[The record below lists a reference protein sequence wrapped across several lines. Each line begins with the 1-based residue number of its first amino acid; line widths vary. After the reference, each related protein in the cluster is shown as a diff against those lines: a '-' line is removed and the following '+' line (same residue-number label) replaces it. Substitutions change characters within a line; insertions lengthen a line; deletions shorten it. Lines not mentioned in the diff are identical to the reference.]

1 MACNIFWR
9 TEQCCYITMF
19 FCKCATLWI
28 KEKRQSLSNNPQSKW
43 RLWGCKFKEEVA
55 KKVTQFKEKQRR
67 PINVAQEQALHTK
80 LCNYIASLKST
91 QEFEP
96 ILGPVIQKYK
106 MWYSSCGKK
115 NCWGHWYKLLFTHVL
130 AKAKIPTSTKSVFQ
144 LPKDNSMQKHLKA
157 LRFKFKCQKLYNKI
171 LRWFKEKKSSPF
183 KLRLTGKETKKFC
196 DGFMY
201 LVEVQIKEGN
211 IDQAKSSFVL
221 PFRRMGLHLRNNL
234 SLASRVSSDLPKL
247 EQDCRKYFNLASLF
261 HSANLSV

>member
-1 MACNIFWR
+1 
-9 TEQCCYITMF
+9 
-19 FCKCATLWI
+19 
-28 KEKRQSLSNNPQSKW
+28 
-43 RLWGCKFKEEVA
+43 
-55 KKVTQFKEKQRR
+55 
-67 PINVAQEQALHTK
+67 
-80 LCNYIASLKST
+80 
-91 QEFEP
+91 
-96 ILGPVIQKYK
+96 
-106 MWYSSCGKK
+106 
-115 NCWGHWYKLLFTHVL
+115 
-130 AKAKIPTSTKSVFQ
+130 
-144 LPKDNSMQKHLKA
+144 MQKHLKA

-221 PFRRMGLHLRNNL
+221 PLGRMGLHLRNNL

-261 HSANLSV
+261 HSANLSVWAMGYCVPFHTKQLFEDLGVGLGINSMQGRGSQHQQLASFASFSLVKHRWA